1 MRRSPRFLLR
11 SRRAV
16 AFVAIASSV
25 ALLTGL
31 AGSAGA
37 VQTPQSVV
45 VSDNPADFTPNIV
58 DPEHA
63 GYHVEG
69 IAQVGNE
76 IYVGGEFT
84 QVQNAGGGQIYNVTN
99 LFAFN
104 ATTGQIDTSFF
115 PQVNGRVDTVEA
127 GPNGHSVYIG
137 GAFNTVNG
145 QDAKHF
151 ALVDTATGDPEAGFH
166 ASVNDG
172 VEDAVL
178 NNGKVYIGGYFTS
191 VNGQARGYLAA
202 LDATTGAVDA
212 DVNLSITGSRPSSHK
227 TRPTSLAKLDVTPDG
242 SRLVIVGNF
251 TNVNAS
257 SPARNQI
264 ALINLTT
271 SPASVA
277 NWETER
283 YVPACS
289 SHFSNY
295 IRDVDFSP
303 DGSYFVV
310 ATTGATA
317 IAFGGTPLSG
327 PLCDSSARWETSAT
341 GTALQPTWVDH
352 TGGDTNYSVA
362 ITGTAVYLGGHQRW
376 QNNYWGSDSLR
387 PGGVR
392 RAGIAAVSPLNGI
405 PFSWNPTRVRG
416 LGAQALLATTDGL
429 YVGSDTDTIGH
440 EYHAKIAL
448 MPVAGGEQVPAA
460 NPGTLPGE
468 LYTVQQDGTMVARSF
483 NGSSFGSPVTRTA
496 LNWSSI
502 RGAFMLSGWLY
513 SGWSDGHLYRR
524 TLKGDAVGSQRD
536 INLHGL
542 ESETQQSPGM
552 SSQLSNA
559 TGMFWDPS
567 NGRLYYTVS
576 GDTHLYWRYF
586 LPESNLVG
594 AYRHTACTWSATPA
608 SNTCGG
614 LNPSIVR
621 GLTLTNGTLYFGQST
636 GVLSAV
642 SFTSGTTETT
652 NGVIGATATPISG
665 PLIDGNNWNSR
676 ALFVRSDG

>member
-76 IYVGGEFT
+76 IYVGGQFT

-115 PQVNGRVDTVEA
+115 PQLNGRVDTVEA
-127 GPNGHSVYIG
+127 GPNSHSVYIG
-137 GAFNTVNG
+137 GAFNTING

-151 ALVDTATGDPEAGFH
+151 ALVDTVTGDPEAGFH

-202 LDATTGAVDA
+202 LDATTGAVDP

-542 ESETQQSPGM
+542 ESETQQSPSM